1 MGTPQTPISRRTA
14 VKTGT
19 TLAAGLLLGEIAWAN
34 RAEAA
39 MRLRRP
45 WRAALTP
52 TQQVGQRVIFSY
64 PGPTP
69 PDSLLSL
76 IEAGE
81 VGGVIFFGENIVS
94 LPQIATVVEQL
105 KWAHYAGPVTSP
117 LLFMTDQEGGLIRRL
132 RGQAPLLSEKQIGRS
147 AAPLAQA
154 SAAGDGAGR
163 ALAAVGMN
171 VDLAP
176 VLDVFREPDNFDD
189 EFGRSYSSEPQ
200 VAGALGGAFVSA
212 QQATGIAATAKHF
225 PGLGAAMRSQNTDL
239 APVTLSQP
247 LTELRNVDESAFVP
261 SILAGVKLVMASWAV
276 YPAID
281 QAYPAGLS
289 TAIVQGELRN
299 RMHFDGVT
307 ITDALEAGAL
317 TAFGNVGQRAVLAAS
332 AGMDLLLCSGRDVAQ
347 GQQTVTAV
355 AQALTANR
363 LNPDQFAIALS
374 RVRRLRE
381 RLGAALT

>member
-105 KWAHYAGPVTSP
+105 KWAHYAGPVMSP